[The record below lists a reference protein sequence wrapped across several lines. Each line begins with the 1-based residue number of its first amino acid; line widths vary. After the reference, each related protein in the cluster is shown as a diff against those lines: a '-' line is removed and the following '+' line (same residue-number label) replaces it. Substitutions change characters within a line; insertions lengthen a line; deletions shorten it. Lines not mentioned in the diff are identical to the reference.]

1 MEIIKNFFTKDNISS
16 LFDQFYKWL
25 EGLLASVFGNFTY
38 EPLRDLFI
46 NPWFWIIILALII
59 LGFIFRKR

>member
-16 LFDQFYKWL
+16 LFEQFYKWL

-38 EPLRDLFI
+38 EPLRDLFV

-59 LGFIFRKR
+59 LGLIFRKR

>member
-16 LFDQFYKWL
+16 LFEQFYKWL

-38 EPLRDLFI
+38 EPLRDLFV
-46 NPWFWIIILALII
+46 NPWFWIIILALIL
-59 LGFIFRKR
+59 LGLIFRKR

>member
-16 LFDQFYKWL
+16 LFEQFYKWL

-59 LGFIFRKR
+59 LGLIFRKR